1 MKNFHRSH
9 EFNVSWQLWW
19 IQCYNIN
26 FKLALAKQKLLRLL
40 SREAVKPA
48 APVPCSPFQGDED
61 WLSMGET
68 CPPAVTQSLFQH
80 REDTGV
86 PAGVPTAGAPRW
98 HGRVLGALVFRVK
111 AWSHPVQK

>member
-40 SREAVKPA
+40 SQEVVKTGSACA
-48 APVPCSPFQGDED
+48 ALAF
-61 WLSMGET
+61 
-68 CPPAVTQSLFQH
+68 
-80 REDTGV
+80 
-86 PAGVPTAGAPRW
+86 AGR
-98 HGRVLGALVFRVK
+98 
-111 AWSHPVQK
+111 